1 MVALPVG
8 NVSDDVKEHLASLA
22 EEMVYLAS
30 RIPDSSGQPGS
41 LQRLGFCHPDR
52 CFGLVC

>member
-1 MVALPVG
+1 MLVLPVG
-8 NVSDDVKEHLASLA
+8 NVSDDVKEHLGSLA

-41 LQRLGFCHPDR
+41 LQRSGFCHPDC